1 MAGRTVRDRGVAR
14 AARIAFQ
21 QQEER
26 DLAYAL
32 LLVRRYEKKLQ
43 RKEER
48 KSRKRVSR
56 KRFPTLL
63 HKATESTKD
72 DRNDISNFIEDIK
85 YRLQASLTRYLLK
98 KESLAS
104 FRLRTARDEFISLFK
119 GFVDIRASSDGETLQ
134 AIINGDSTQNV
145 TDKWGKMLGVGGG
158 LSNWVIRRLYGND
171 TNKKRDCSYLS
182 IDLSLNHKKQ
192 IVCTLKTLRKKQIDI
207 TGVEREV
214 TTQMMVVRFPRNC
227 VNVRTQSNGK
237 RLMKAKKR

>member
-1 MAGRTVRDRGVAR
+1 MRDRGVAR

-26 DLAYAL
+26 DLAHAL
-32 LLVRRYEKKLQ
+32 LLVRRHEKKLQ

-56 KRFPTLL
+56 ERFPNLL
-63 HKATESTKD
+63 HEATESTRA

-85 YRLQASLTRYLLK
+85 HRLQASLTRCLLK

-104 FRLRTARDEFISLFK
+104 FRLRTSRDEFTSLFK
-119 GFVDIRASSDGETLQ
+119 GFVDIRASADGETLQ
-134 AIINGDSTQNV
+134 AMMNGDSTQNV
-145 TDKWGKMLGVGGG
+145 TDKWGKTLGVGGG
-158 LSNWVIRRLYGND
+158 LSNWVMRRLHGND
-171 TNKKRDCSYLS
+171 IQRKRDCSHLS
-182 IDLSLNHKKQ
+182 IDLSLNHEKQ
-192 IVCTLKTLRKKQIDI
+192 IVCTLKTLRKKQIDT

-214 TTQMMVVRFPRNC
+214 TTQVMVVRFPRNC
-227 VNVRTQSNGK
+227 VNVRTQTNGK